1 MVLTKGK
8 VHPRTGQNV
17 LQKCHILVYL
27 ENNKESKKVVKPTP
41 AKKKSNFGC
50 GSTTQKQQ
58 MSLLTV
64 LLNSTQDHPLRITL
78 TSALHTGEV
87 CSRKYK

>member
-41 AKKKSNFGC
+41 AKKKKVILDAVVPRRNNRC
-50 GSTTQKQQ
+50 
-58 MSLLTV
+58 
-64 LLNSTQDHPLRITL
+64 H
-78 TSALHTGEV
+78 
-87 CSRKYK
+87 Y

>member
-1 MVLTKGK
+1 VKFT
-8 VHPRTGQNV
+8 
-17 LQKCHILVYL
+17 L
-27 ENNKESKKVVKPTP
+27 EEARKAYKNAIYVQETINNQKVVKPTP

-50 GSTTQKQQ
+50 DSTTQKQQ

-64 LLNSTQDHPLRITL
+64 LLNSTQDHPLRIML
-78 TSALHTGEV
+78 PSALHTGEV

>member
-41 AKKKSNFGC
+41 AKKK
-50 GSTTQKQQ
+50 K
-58 MSLLTV
+58 
-64 LLNSTQDHPLRITL
+64 
-78 TSALHTGEV
+78 
-87 CSRKYK
+87 